1 MKCEKV
7 SILIFVFVLFFV
19 QIKTFDENYEEY
31 YDEEDENVTNTA
43 KTTITSTTVPTNPSS
58 TKTPKPASRATT
70 TTTSSTT
77 TTSARYTGTKASAK
91 PTSGRLDSVSGE
103 GLGEVSGNG
112 PENRGIEY
120 SIEHGLG
127 GRKEAPNLSARSYL
141 EDEERRLGNER
152 GVKCLLE
159 SEIIARLLNQNNELA
174 SALKDS
180 LQKRRR
186 NRKKTTTPSTT
197 TTTPPPTTTTTTR
210 ENLFSIQDAEFED
223 EWFEESPGTE
233 TTTRTERDH
242 PNPYGPVRILIKF
255 LFLLYYESD
264 NVICKQKNL

>member
-19 QIKTFDENYEEY
+19 QIKTFEENYEEY

-43 KTTITSTTVPTNPSS
+43 KTTITSTTVPPNPST
-58 TKTPKPASRATT
+58 TKTPPASRATT
-70 TTTSSTT
+70 TPTSSTT
-77 TTSARYTGTKASAK
+77 ATSARYPGTKASAK

-120 SIEHGLG
+120 SIEHGIG

-159 SEIIARLLNQNNELA
+159 SEIIAKLLNHNNELA

-197 TTTPPPTTTTTTR
+197 TTTR
-210 ENLFSIQDAEFED
+210 ENLFSIQDTEFED

>member
-19 QIKTFDENYEEY
+19 QIKTFEENYEEY
-31 YDEEDENVTNTA
+31 YNEEDENVTNTA
-43 KTTITSTTVPTNPSS
+43 KTTITSTTVPPNPST
-58 TKTPKPASRATT
+58 TKTPPASRATT
-70 TTTSSTT
+70 TPTSSTT
-77 TTSARYTGTKASAK
+77 ATSARYPGTKASAK

-120 SIEHGLG
+120 SIEHGIG

-159 SEIIARLLNQNNELA
+159 SEIIAKLLNHNNELA

-197 TTTPPPTTTTTTR
+197 TTTR

-223 EWFEESPGTE
+223 EWFEESPGGE
-233 TTTRTERDH
+233 TTTRSERDH

-255 LFLLYYESD
+255 LFLHYYETVC
-264 NVICKQKNL
+264 VICKQK